1 MASGRTCCLF
11 EEMMMERD
19 KRHEAGAGAGE
30 VVLSP
35 FTDTWGAAF

>member
-1 MASGRTCCLF
+1 MASGLF

-19 KRHEAGAGAGE
+19 KRREAGAGAGAGE